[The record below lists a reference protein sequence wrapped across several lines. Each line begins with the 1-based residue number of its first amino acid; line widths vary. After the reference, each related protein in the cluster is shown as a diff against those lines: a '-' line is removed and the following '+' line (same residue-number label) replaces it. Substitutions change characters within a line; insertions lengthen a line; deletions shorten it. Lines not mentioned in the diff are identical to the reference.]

1 MFHAGS
7 TLAARLDFNVYLVRS
22 QAGERVK
29 HSLRPSMPLFSAHRN
44 FPRFLQ
50 IIVSE
55 SQNKCLSLLLNC
67 FNKAT
72 TNSTLYIMKKTN
84 IILCG
89 GYESPAVNVLD
100 VMSEGVLCA
109 SGDFSIGDWEKDDE
123 SLDF

>member
-1 MFHAGS
+1 
-7 TLAARLDFNVYLVRS
+7 
-22 QAGERVK
+22 
-29 HSLRPSMPLFSAHRN
+29 MPLFSAHRN

-55 SQNKCLSLLLNC
+55 SQNKCLPLLLNC
-67 FNKAT
+67 FDKAT

-100 VMSEGVLCA
+100 VMSEGVLCQ
-109 SGDFSIGDWEKDDE
+109 SGDGNIEDGTGEDWGII
-123 SLDF
+123 